1 MIDMMEVHWI
11 FIQLRI
17 EESLDMDEYMPTPS
31 IHANL
36 VDIIKKEEGG
46 EKNELQ

>member
-1 MIDMMEVHWI
+1 MIEVHWI
-11 FIQLRI
+11 FIQLRN
-17 EESLDMDEYMPTPS
+17 EELDMDEYMPTPS